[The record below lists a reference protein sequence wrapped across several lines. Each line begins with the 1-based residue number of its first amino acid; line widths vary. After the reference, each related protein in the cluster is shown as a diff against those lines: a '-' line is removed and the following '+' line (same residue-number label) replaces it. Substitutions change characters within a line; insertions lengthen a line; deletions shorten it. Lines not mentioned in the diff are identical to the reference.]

1 MEKLESHVAELHIK
15 LRGPLSSESVQ
26 QGAKHHRNG
35 TWFYHDFC
43 EGNLLFFLPNN
54 EIMGKIEMAQIYL
67 TFFRSSH
74 KLLTAGHANG
84 ATEYARQPVDYML
97 SV

>member
-1 MEKLESHVAELHIK
+1 MGHV
-15 LRGPLSSESVQ
+15 
-26 QGAKHHRNG
+26 
-35 TWFYHDFC
+35 FYHNVY

-54 EIMGKIEMAQIYL
+54 EITGKREMTQFYL
-67 TFFRSSH
+67 KFLRSSH

-84 ATEYARQPVDYML
+84 ATEYARQPAHYML